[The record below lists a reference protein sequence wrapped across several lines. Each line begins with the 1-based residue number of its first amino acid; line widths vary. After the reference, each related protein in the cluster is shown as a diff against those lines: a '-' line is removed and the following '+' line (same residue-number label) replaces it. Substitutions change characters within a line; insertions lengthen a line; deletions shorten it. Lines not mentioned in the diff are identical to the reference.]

1 MRGSFYF
8 EKGGVRLSEKIML
21 TGIKPTGYPH
31 LGNYIGAI
39 KPALQMSKKNQGK
52 ALYFIAD
59 YHALNAVHDPS
70 QFSSYTKEVAA
81 TWLSLGLSKDVIF
94 YRQTEVPE
102 ILELAWIL
110 ACLTPKGL
118 MNRAHAYKAK
128 VEQNKEAG
136 LEVDAGVNMG
146 LYTYPI
152 LMAADILLF
161 QATHV
166 PVGKDQIQHIEIARD
181 IAAYFNHTFGT
192 TFTLPEYVIQEEGAI
207 LPGLDGRKM
216 SKSYGNVIP
225 LFAEQ
230 EKLRKLIF
238 KIKTDSSLP
247 NEQKELETLFTIYK
261 EFATE
266 DEIQSMCEKYETG
279 IGWGDV
285 KKELFRVVDRELAGP
300 REKYAMYMN
309 EPNLLYEALERGA
322 GRAREI
328 AKVNLAEIKKRIGFE
343 REC

>member
-1 MRGSFYF
+1 
-8 EKGGVRLSEKIML
+8 ML
-21 TGIKPTGYPH
+21 TGIKPTGHPH

-39 KPALQMSKKNQGK
+39 KPALNMSKKQEGK

-59 YHALNAVHDPS
+59 YHALNAVQDPKL
-70 QFSSYTKEVAA
+70 FRDYTKEVAA
-81 TWLSLGLSKDVIF
+81 TWLSLGLGEEVIF
-94 YRQTEVPE
+94 YRQTEVPG

-128 VEQNKEAG
+128 IEQNKEIG
-136 LEVDAGVNMG
+136 VDIDTGVNMG

-161 QATHV
+161 QSSHV

-181 IAAYFNHTFGT
+181 IATYFNHTFGE
-192 TFTLPEYVIQEEGAI
+192 TFRLPEYIIQEEGAI

-225 LFAEQ
+225 LFAEP
-230 EKLRKLIF
+230 EKLKKLIF

-247 NEQKELETLFTIYK
+247 HEPKEPETLFMIYK

-266 DEIQSMCEKYETG
+266 EEIRSMQERYREG
-279 IGWGDV
+279 IGWG
-285 KKELFRVVDRELAGP
+285 K
-300 REKYAMYMN
+300 
-309 EPNLLYEALERGA
+309 
-322 GRAREI
+322 
-328 AKVNLAEIKKRIGFE
+328 
-343 REC
+343 

>member
-1 MRGSFYF
+1 MG
-8 EKGGVRLSEKIML
+8 EKVML

-39 KPALQMSKKNQGK
+39 KPALEMSKNREGK

-59 YHALNAVHDPS
+59 YHALNAVQDPKL
-70 QFSSYTKEVAA
+70 FREYTKEVAA
-81 TWLSLGLSKDVIF
+81 TWLSLGLGEDVIF

-110 ACLTPKGL
+110 ACLTPKGI

-128 VEQNKEAG
+128 VEHNKEAG
-136 LEVDAGVNMG
+136 VDIDTGVNMG

-161 QATHV
+161 QSSHV
-166 PVGKDQIQHIEIARD
+166 PVGKDQIQHIEITRD
-181 IAAYFNHTFGT
+181 IATYFNNTFGE
-192 TFTLPEYVIQEEGAI
+192 TFTLPEYIVQEEGAI

-225 LFAEQ
+225 LFAQ
-230 EKLRKLIF
+230 PEKLKKLIF

-247 NEQKELETLFTIYK
+247 NEPKEPETLFMLYK
-261 EFATE
+261 EFATKE
-266 DEIQSMCEKYETG
+266 EVQTMREQYAIG

-285 KKELFRVVDRELAGP
+285 KKELFRVVNRELEEP
-300 REKYAMYMN
+300 REKYERYMD
-309 EPNLLYEALERGA
+309 EPHLLYEALESGA
-322 GRAREI
+322 ERAREI
-328 AKVNLAEIKKRIGFE
+328 AKMNLAEIKKRIGYDRE
-343 REC
+343 R

>member
-1 MRGSFYF
+1 
-8 EKGGVRLSEKIML
+8 ML
-21 TGIKPTGYPH
+21 TGIKPTGHPH

-39 KPALQMSKKNQGK
+39 KPALNMSKNKDGK

-59 YHALNAVHDPS
+59 YHALNAVHDPKL
-70 QFSSYTKEVAA
+70 FCDYTKEVAA
-81 TWLSLGLSKDVIF
+81 TWLALGLGEDVIF

-136 LEVDAGVNMG
+136 IDIDTGVNMG

-161 QATHV
+161 QSSHV

-181 IAAYFNHTFGT
+181 IATYFNHTFGE
-192 TFTLPEYVIQEEGAI
+192 TFTLPKYVVQEEGAI

-225 LFAEQ
+225 LFAEA
-230 EKLRKLIF
+230 EKLKKLIF

-247 NEQKELETLFTIYK
+247 HEPKEPETLFMIYK

-266 DEIQSMCEKYETG
+266 EEIQNMQERYREG
-279 IGWGDV
+279 IGWGEV
-285 KKELFRVVDRELAGP
+285 KKELFSVINRELEEP
-300 REKYAMYMN
+300 REKYERYMN
-309 EPNLLYEALERGA
+309 EPHLLYEALEKG
-322 GRAREI
+322 GKRARKI
-328 AKVNLAEIKKRIGFE
+328 AKVNLAEIKKRIGYE
-343 REC
+343 RER

>member
-1 MRGSFYF
+1 
-8 EKGGVRLSEKIML
+8 
-21 TGIKPTGYPH
+21 
-31 LGNYIGAI
+31 
-39 KPALQMSKKNQGK
+39 
-52 ALYFIAD
+52 
-59 YHALNAVHDPS
+59 
-70 QFSSYTKEVAA
+70 
-81 TWLSLGLSKDVIF
+81 
-94 YRQTEVPE
+94 
-102 ILELAWIL
+102 
-110 ACLTPKGL
+110 

-136 LEVDAGVNMG
+136 LEVDVGVNMG

-152 LMAADILLF
+152 LMADILLF

-181 IAAYFNHTFGT
+181 IATYFNHTFCM

-225 LFAEQ
+225 LFSEQ

-247 NEQKELETLFTIYK
+247 NEPKELETLFMIYK

-266 DEIQSMCEKYETG
+266 DEIQSMREKYETG
-279 IGWGDV
+279 IRWGDV
-285 KKELFRVVDRELAGP
+285 K
-300 REKYAMYMN
+300 
-309 EPNLLYEALERGA
+309 
-322 GRAREI
+322 RAIPCCRS
-328 AKVNLAEIKKRIGFE
+328 
-343 REC
+343 

>member
-1 MRGSFYF
+1 
-8 EKGGVRLSEKIML
+8 ML
-21 TGIKPTGYPH
+21 CIIRVSSVVTRK
-31 LGNYIGAI
+31 
-39 KPALQMSKKNQGK
+39 S
-52 ALYFIAD
+52 
-59 YHALNAVHDPS
+59 
-70 QFSSYTKEVAA
+70 SSYLVI
-81 TWLSLGLSKDVIF
+81 TWTWGRCYFLSANRSTRDSRISLDISLPNS
-94 YRQTEVPE
+94 
-102 ILELAWIL
+102 
-110 ACLTPKGL
+110 KGL

-166 PVGKDQIQHIEIARD
+166 PVGKDQIQHIEIA
-181 IAAYFNHTFGT
+181 
-192 TFTLPEYVIQEEGAI
+192 PI
-207 LPGLDGRKM
+207 LRRILIIHSARHLNFQSMLYKKKVQSYLVLMERKM

-247 NEQKELETLFTIYK
+247 NEPKELETLFTIYK

-266 DEIQSMCEKYETG
+266 GEMQS
-279 IGWGDV
+279 
-285 KKELFRVVDRELAGP
+285 L
-300 REKYAMYMN
+300 REK
-309 EPNLLYEALERGA
+309 
-322 GRAREI
+322 I
-328 AKVNLAEIKKRIGFE
+328 
-343 REC
+343 

>member
-1 MRGSFYF
+1 M
-8 EKGGVRLSEKIML
+8 SEKILL

-39 KPALQMSKKNQGK
+39 KPALNISKKQEGT

-59 YHALNAVHDPS
+59 YHALNAVQDPEL
-70 QFSSYTKEVAA
+70 FCDYTKEVAA
-81 TWLSLGLSKDVIF
+81 TWLSLGLEEDVIF

-102 ILELAWIL
+102 ILELSWIL
-110 ACLTPKGL
+110 ACLTPKGM

-128 VEQNKEAG
+128 VEQNKKVG
-136 LEVDAGVNMG
+136 VDVDTGIKMG

-161 QATHV
+161 QSSDV

-181 IAAYFNHTFGT
+181 IASYFNHTFGE
-192 TFTLPEYVIQEEGAI
+192 TFTLPKYIVQEEGTI

-225 LFAEQ
+225 LFAEP
-230 EKLRKLIF
+230 EKFKKLIL

-247 NEQKELETLFTIYK
+247 HEPKEPETLFMIYK
-261 EFATE
+261 EFAT
-266 DEIQSMCEKYETG
+266 DEEIKHLREQYKVG

-285 KKELFRVVDRELAGP
+285 KKELFRVVNRELEGP
-300 REKYAMYMN
+300 REKYERYMN
-309 EPNLLYEALERGA
+309 EPHVLYKALEKGA
-322 GRAREI
+322 DRAREI
-328 AKVNLAEIKKRIGFE
+328 AKVNLAKIKKRIGYE
-343 REC
+343 RER

>member
-1 MRGSFYF
+1 
-8 EKGGVRLSEKIML
+8 ML
-21 TGIKPTGYPH
+21 TGIKPTGHPH

-39 KPALQMSKKNQGK
+39 KPALNMSKKKDGK

-59 YHALNAVHDPS
+59 YHALNAVQDPNL
-70 QFSSYTKEVAA
+70 FCDYTKEVAA
-81 TWLSLGLSKDVIF
+81 TWLSLGLGEDIIF

-128 VEQNKEAG
+128 IEQNKEIS
-136 LEVDAGVNMG
+136 VDIDTGVNMG

-161 QATHV
+161 QSSHV

-181 IAAYFNHTFGT
+181 IAMYFNHTFGE
-192 TFTLPEYVIQEEGAI
+192 TFTLPEYVVQEEGAI

-225 LFAEQ
+225 LFAEP
-230 EKLRKLIF
+230 EKLKKLIF
-238 KIKTDSSLP
+238 KIKTDSSSP
-247 NEQKELETLFTIYK
+247 HEPKEPETLFMIYR

-266 DEIQSMCEKYETG
+266 EETKSLREQYRTG
-279 IGWGDV
+279 IGWGEV
-285 KKELFRVVDRELAGP
+285 KKELFRVVNRELEEP
-300 REKYAMYMN
+300 REKYERYMN
-309 EPNLLYEALERGA
+309 EPHLLYEALEKGA
-322 GRAREI
+322 KRVREI
-328 AKVNLAEIKKRIGFE
+328 AKVNLAEIKKRIGYE
-343 REC
+343 RER

>member
-1 MRGSFYF
+1 
-8 EKGGVRLSEKIML
+8 
-21 TGIKPTGYPH
+21 
-31 LGNYIGAI
+31 
-39 KPALQMSKKNQGK
+39 
-52 ALYFIAD
+52 
-59 YHALNAVHDPS
+59 
-70 QFSSYTKEVAA
+70 
-81 TWLSLGLSKDVIF
+81 
-94 YRQTEVPE
+94 
-102 ILELAWIL
+102 
-110 ACLTPKGL
+110 
-118 MNRAHAYKAK
+118 
-128 VEQNKEAG
+128 
-136 LEVDAGVNMG
+136 MG

-181 IAAYFNHTFGT
+181 IATYFNHTFGT

-247 NEQKELETLFTIYK
+247 NEPKELETLFTIYK

-266 DEIQSMCEKYETG
+266 DEMQSMREKYETG

-309 EPNLLYEALERGA
+309 EPNLLYEALEKGA
-322 GRAREI
+322 ERARTI
-328 AKVNLAEIKKRIGFE
+328 AKVNLTEIKKRIGFE
-343 REC
+343 REH

>member
-1 MRGSFYF
+1 
-8 EKGGVRLSEKIML
+8 ML

-39 KPALQMSKKNQGK
+39 KPALQMSKNNEGK

-59 YHALNAVHDPS
+59 YHALNAVHDS
-70 QFSSYTKEVAA
+70 EKFSSYTKEVAA
-81 TWLSLGLSKDVIF
+81 TWLSLGLGEDVVF

-166 PVGKDQIQHIEIARD
+166 PVGKDQ
-181 IAAYFNHTFGT
+181 
-192 TFTLPEYVIQEEGAI
+192 
-207 LPGLDGRKM
+207 
-216 SKSYGNVIP
+216 
-225 LFAEQ
+225 
-230 EKLRKLIF
+230 
-238 KIKTDSSLP
+238 
-247 NEQKELETLFTIYK
+247 
-261 EFATE
+261 
-266 DEIQSMCEKYETG
+266 
-279 IGWGDV
+279 V
-285 KKELFRVVDRELAGP
+285 K
-300 REKYAMYMN
+300 
-309 EPNLLYEALERGA
+309 
-322 GRAREI
+322 
-328 AKVNLAEIKKRIGFE
+328 
-343 REC
+343 

>member
-1 MRGSFYF
+1 
-8 EKGGVRLSEKIML
+8 
-21 TGIKPTGYPH
+21 
-31 LGNYIGAI
+31 
-39 KPALQMSKKNQGK
+39 
-52 ALYFIAD
+52 
-59 YHALNAVHDPS
+59 
-70 QFSSYTKEVAA
+70 
-81 TWLSLGLSKDVIF
+81 
-94 YRQTEVPE
+94 
-102 ILELAWIL
+102 
-110 ACLTPKGL
+110 

-136 LEVDAGVNMG
+136 LEVDVGVNMG

-181 IAAYFNHTFGT
+181 IATYFNHTFCT

-225 LFAEQ
+225 LFSEQ

-247 NEQKELETLFTIYK
+247 NEPKELETLFMIYK

-266 DEIQSMCEKYETG
+266 DEIQSMREKYETG
-279 IGWGDV
+279 IRWGDV
-285 KKELFRVVDRELAGP
+285 K
-300 REKYAMYMN
+300 
-309 EPNLLYEALERGA
+309 
-322 GRAREI
+322 RAIPCCRS
-328 AKVNLAEIKKRIGFE
+328 
-343 REC
+343 

>member
-1 MRGSFYF
+1 M
-8 EKGGVRLSEKIML
+8 SEKIML
-21 TGIKPTGYPH
+21 TGIKPTGHPH

-39 KPALQMSKKNQGK
+39 KPALNMSKKKDGK

-59 YHALNAVHDPS
+59 YHALNAMQEPKLFCD
-70 QFSSYTKEVAA
+70 YTKEVAA
-81 TWLSLGLSKDVIF
+81 TWLALGLGEDVIF

-128 VEQNKEAG
+128 IEQNKETG
-136 LEVDAGVNMG
+136 VDIDTGVNMG

-161 QATHV
+161 QSSHV

-181 IAAYFNHTFGT
+181 IATYFNHTFGE
-192 TFTLPEYVIQEEGAI
+192 TFTLPKYVVQEEGAI

-225 LFAEQ
+225 LFAES
-230 EKLRKLIF
+230 EKLKKLIF

-247 NEQKELETLFTIYK
+247 YESKEPETLFMIYK

-266 DEIQSMCEKYETG
+266 EETKSLREQYRTG

-285 KKELFRVVDRELAGP
+285 KKELFRVVNRELEEP
-300 REKYAMYMN
+300 REKYEGYMN
-309 EPNLLYEALERGA
+309 EPHLLYEALEKGA
-322 GRAREI
+322 ERAREI
-328 AKVNLAEIKKRIGFE
+328 AKVNLAEIKKRIGYE
-343 REC
+343 RER

>member
-1 MRGSFYF
+1 
-8 EKGGVRLSEKIML
+8 ML

-39 KPALQMSKKNQGK
+39 KPALTMSKNKDGK

-59 YHALNAVHDPS
+59 YHALNAVQDPKL
-70 QFSSYTKEVAA
+70 FCAYTKEVAA
-81 TWLSLGLSKDVIF
+81 TWLSLGLGEEVIF

-128 VEQNKEAG
+128 VEQNKEVG
-136 LEVDAGVNMG
+136 TEIDTGVNMG
-146 LYTYPI
+146 LYMYPI

-161 QATHV
+161 QSSGV

-181 IAAYFNHTFGT
+181 IATYFNHTFGA
-192 TFTLPEYVIQEEGAI
+192 TFTLPEYVIQEAGAI

-225 LFAEQ
+225 LFAKP
-230 EKLRKLIF
+230 EKLKKLIF

-247 NEQKELETLFTIYK
+247 HEPKEPETLFMMYK

-266 DEIQSMCEKYETG
+266 EEIQSMRERYKEG
-279 IGWGDV
+279 IGWGEV
-285 KKELFRVVDRELAGP
+285 KKELFRVVNRELEGP
-300 REKYAMYMN
+300 REKYEMYMN
-309 EPNLLYEALERGA
+309 EPSLLYEALEKGA
-322 GRAREI
+322 NRAREI
-328 AKVNLAEIKKRIGFE
+328 AKVNLAKIKKRIGYE
-343 REC
+343 RER